1 MKGHKK
7 RAWKCADTGG
17 EAGVIGAAAV
27 TSAMWAVKTL
37 PELRTNPQGV
47 QLFPAVTAPHVVS
60 KPGEGVTLH
69 IMRPS
74 MEKTRIEDK
83 ITRAGDR
90 RLLGPRGGDVRL
102 PGPSAS
108 GGGTVRGSPTVRIS
122 TA

>member
-1 MKGHKK
+1 LKEHKK
-7 RAWKCADTGG
+7 KAWKCVDTGG

-27 TSAMWAVKTL
+27 TACGMWAVKTL
-37 PELRTNPQGV
+37 PELRTNLQGV

-83 ITRAGDR
+83 IPRAGDR
-90 RLLGPRGGDVRL
+90 RLLGPRDGGDVVFR
-102 PGPSAS
+102 PF
-108 GGGTVRGSPTVRIS
+108 I
-122 TA
+122 